1 MATREGVTHQ
11 SPTLSALYEVDSGYI
26 TNKHYF
32 ELSFQYITRNKNIN
46 ITHPYL
52 ITNYTTSD
60 KHGKLEGQGYTYSGK
75 GTYCFTH
82 S

>member
-1 MATREGVTHQ
+1 MWLTH
-11 SPTLSALYEVDSGYI
+11 SPTLSALYEVDLGYI

-32 ELSFQYITRNKNIN
+32 ILLFQYITWKKSIN

-60 KHGKLEGQGYTYSGK
+60 KHGKLVGQGYMHSGK
-75 GTYCFTH
+75 EISFSTH